1 MKKQFL
7 AGVLCGAFLM
17 VTTSVFASSVIETT
31 IFPSK
36 ITFFLANG
44 VSKEVQLQEDEEVLN
59 YNNKAYVPL
68 RLFAESS
75 GALVKYAH
83 ASSGSD
89 DNKQKIDI
97 YYAAEET
104 LSEQTSNA
112 VGNKPLVDSRE
123 LQLQDML
130 VVSLLPNMQEK
141 LVEAYSDV
149 ITVPPIIHPD
159 YVNVKSI
166 ERVAAFRGFDFL
178 ITIDAQPI
186 VGPHIPVGEDV
197 FTYRI
202 SAAGVELKNY
212 EHLRGPD
219 KDDFLPNYQNLLK

>member
-1 MKKQFL
+1 MKKHFIS
-7 AGVLCGAFLM
+7 GVLCGALLM
-17 VTTSVFASSVIETT
+17 ATTSVFASSVIEAT

-36 ITFFLANG
+36 VTFFLANG
-44 VSKEVQLQEDEEVLN
+44 LSKEVQLQEGEEVLN
-59 YNNKAYVPL
+59 YNNKAYIPL

-75 GALVKYAH
+75 GALVKYTQT
-83 ASSGSD
+83 SPET
-89 DNKQKIDI
+89 DNKQKIDVH
-97 YYAAEET
+97 YVVEEA

-112 VGNKPLVDSRE
+112 AGNRPLKDSRE

-130 VVSLLPNMQEK
+130 VTSLLPHMQQK
-141 LVEAYSDV
+141 LADIYEDV

-159 YVNVKSI
+159 YVSVESV

-197 FTYRI
+197 LTYRI
-202 SAAGVELKNY
+202 SSAGVELKNF
-212 EHLRGPD
+212 EHLRGPN

>member
-1 MKKQFL
+1 MKKHFI
-7 AGVLCGAFLM
+7 AGVLCGVFLM
-17 VTTSVFASSVIETT
+17 ATTSVFASSVIEAT

-36 ITFFLANG
+36 VTFFLANG
-44 VSKEVQLQEDEEVLN
+44 LSKEVQPQEGEELLN
-59 YNNKAYVPL
+59 FNNKAYVPL

-75 GALVKYAH
+75 GALVKYTQ
-83 ASSGSD
+83 ASPET
-89 DNKQKIDI
+89 DNKHKIDVH
-97 YYAAEET
+97 YVAEEA
-104 LSEQTSNA
+104 LLKPTSNA
-112 VGNKPLVDSRE
+112 ADNKPLEDSWE

-130 VVSLLPNMQEK
+130 VLILLQHMKEK
-141 LVEAYSDV
+141 LAEVYSDV
-149 ITVPPIIHPD
+149 ISIPPVIHPD
-159 YVNVKSI
+159 SINVKSV

-197 FTYRI
+197 LTYRI
-202 SAAGVELKNY
+202 SSAGVELINF

>member
-1 MKKQFL
+1 MKKHFI

-17 VTTSVFASSVIETT
+17 ATTSVFASSVIEAT

-44 VSKEVQLQEDEEVLN
+44 LSKEVQLQESEEVLK

-68 RLFAESS
+68 RLFAEGS
-75 GALVKYAH
+75 GALVEYTQA
-83 ASSGSD
+83 APET
-89 DNKQKIDI
+89 DNKHKIDVH
-97 YYAAEET
+97 YVAEEA

-112 VGNKPLVDSRE
+112 DGNKPLEDSRE

-130 VVSLLPNMQEK
+130 VLILLPHMQEK
-141 LVEAYSDV
+141 LTGVYADV
-149 ITVPPIIHPD
+149 ITVPPVIHPD

-178 ITIDAQPI
+178 ITLDAQPI

-197 FTYRI
+197 LTYRI
-202 SAAGVELKNY
+202 SSVGVELKNF

-219 KDDFLPNYQNLLK
+219 KDNFLPSYQNLLK